1 MIDKRHEMTSP
12 APRALPTGCGRGVG
26 TVSLGGGDSMSME
39 EWSECDCAAGRV
51 GARPWADVWAPLPS
65 GYGTGQELPAS

>member
-1 MIDKRHEMTSP
+1 MTSP

-51 GARPWADVWAPLPS
+51 GARPWADLWAPLLS

>member
-1 MIDKRHEMTSP
+1 MFDKRHEMTSP
-12 APRALPTGCGRGVG
+12 ALRTPPKGCGRGAG

-39 EWSECDCAAGRV
+39 EWSECDCAPGIV
-51 GARPWADVWAPLPS
+51 GARPWEDLWAPLPS